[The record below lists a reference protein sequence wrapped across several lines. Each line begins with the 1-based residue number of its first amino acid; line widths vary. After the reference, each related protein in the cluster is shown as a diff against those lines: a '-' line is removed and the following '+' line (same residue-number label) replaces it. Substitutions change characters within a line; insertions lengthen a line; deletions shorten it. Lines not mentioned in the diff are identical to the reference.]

1 MDRILRI
8 RDLAGSLCCFLEF
21 MAHFASKLQNYRIR
35 EGSVCAGAKRLTGS
49 QNLFRCLY
57 HEPTKRIAISQDRMR
72 VHSLRSALVQ
82 VSLTFRWN
90 SFDPFPPKIS
100 LVIPLT
106 VCHTT
111 LIILLGE
118 FGIGSTNNLLIGI
131 FLYSHQLPA

>member
-1 MDRILRI
+1 MSALEPS
-8 RDLAGSLCCFLEF
+8 GS
-21 MAHFASKLQNYRIR
+21 Q
-35 EGSVCAGAKRLTGS
+35 GAKTYPVVCSMNRLRELL
-49 QNLFRCLY
+49 LF
-57 HEPTKRIAISQDRMR
+57 QDRMR

-131 FLYSHQLPA
+131 FLYSHHLPA